1 MAISTCWRVHEEVR
15 CLCVYD
21 MTMGCALRLWSD
33 EGTHFIAGFSM
44 AGDIDYSDGNY
55 VEDFLDAESVW
66 DGQALCWWDGTALR
80 EVPLKGA
87 HLKLVS
93 EVRSRT

>member
-1 MAISTCWRVHEEVR
+1 
-15 CLCVYD
+15 
-21 MTMGCALRLWSD
+21 MTMDCALQLRSD
-33 EGTHFIAGFSM
+33 EGTHIIAGFSM
-44 AGDIDYSDGNY
+44 ARDIDYLDQNY

-66 DGQALCWWDGTALR
+66 VGQALCWWDGTALR

-93 EVRSRT
+93 EVRSCT

>member
-1 MAISTCWRVHEEVR
+1 
-15 CLCVYD
+15 
-21 MTMGCALRLWSD
+21 
-33 EGTHFIAGFSM
+33 M